1 MEVAETGFLFAFDI
15 ERTEETRS
23 GFKPAERHF
32 GSGPAPTYLGDKL
45 YADLRIKGALAAL
58 KLGIVKRLVIP
69 GKDEK
74 RYPGETICVDNT
86 DMPLYQGCIIRKM
99 LIEDHGVP
107 ADIVDWVPSSGDT
120 GNAAAAMSRRIQGRL
135 LEFLDKRI
143 IFITNLYHC
152 ERAREMLVAAGVER
166 MFFPTMFSAE
176 SLILMQAEKESR
188 EELASTKE
196 WLFKEMNESDYAKRV
211 VADLGGVAQMRTGT
225 YDRSFG
231 KQGWK

>member
-1 MEVAETGFLFAFDI
+1 METAETGFLFAFDI
-15 ERTEETRS
+15 ERTDDTKS

-45 YADLRIKGALAAL
+45 YADLRINGALAAL
-58 KLGIVKRLVIP
+58 RLGVVKRLVIP

-74 RYPGETICVDNT
+74 RYAGEIIRVDGR
-86 DMPLYQGCIIRKM
+86 DMPLYQGYIIRKM
-99 LIEDHGVP
+99 LIEDHDVP
-107 ADIVDWVPSSGDT
+107 ADMVDWVPSSGDT
-120 GNAAAAMSRRIQGRL
+120 GNAAAAMNGHIQGRL
-135 LEFLDKRI
+135 LEFLDMRI

-152 ERAREMLVAAGVER
+152 ERAREMLVAEGVER

-188 EELASTKE
+188 EKLASAKE
-196 WLFKEMNESDYAKRV
+196 LLFKEMNEPDYVKRV

-231 KQGWK
+231 KQGWR